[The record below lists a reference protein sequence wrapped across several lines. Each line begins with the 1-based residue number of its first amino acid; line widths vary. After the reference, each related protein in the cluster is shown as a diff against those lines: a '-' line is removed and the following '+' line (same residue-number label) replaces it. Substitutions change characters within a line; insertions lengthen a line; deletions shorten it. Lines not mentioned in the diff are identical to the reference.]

1 MFLEQGIYDGDCSS
15 DPDDIDHAVLIV
27 GYGSE
32 EDEDYWIVK
41 NSWGTSWGM
50 EGYIY
55 IRRNTNLK
63 YGVCAINYMA
73 SYPTKEPTAPSPS
86 SPPSP
91 PSPPPPQPLPPR
103 RRRRHLHQ
111 FDVEV
116 FHIVQLMRHVVAFMS
131 YMISASFMVAVDMRM
146 VCVAEEPSIV
156 VPVISPFVLLKMDS
170 VSRYEISYLCSS
182 LFHLETF

>member
-91 PSPPPPQPLPPR
+91 PSPPPPQPLPPPPPPPPPPPIR
-103 RRRRHLHQ
+103 CGG
-111 FDVEV
+111 F
-116 FHIVQLMRHVVAFMS
+116 S
-131 YMISASFMVAVDMRM
+131 YCSAHETCCCLYELYDFCLVYGCCGYENG
-146 VCVAEEPSIV
+146 VCCRGTEYCCPSDFPICV
-156 VPVISPFVLLKMDS
+156 TEDGLCLK
-170 VSRYEISYLCSS
+170 V
-182 LFHLETF
+182 